1 MGRRRRRRIGDGAD
15 RRVGIGDH
23 CDAMRGLINAAYPRA
38 TGMSKTMS
46 GMSSAKGMRGGSLA
60 TDVEAE
66 LFLPMKDATLVN
78 LQREG
83 CECEDAVEA
92 AVLVN
97 AEVMSDDCFRD
108 LAPREFAKLG
118 GVVARVD

>member
-1 MGRRRRRRIGDGAD
+1 MA
-15 RRVGIGDH
+15 V
-23 CDAMRGLINAAYPRA
+23 ATARA

-46 GMSSAKGMRGGSLA
+46 GMSSAKGMRRGGSLA

-108 LAPREFAKLG
+108 LAAREFAKLG